1 MILRFLSCSMREFM
15 RSCSLLFVVFACSC
29 ASAQLLT
36 GDELL
41 KQCSAQ
47 EGSADWVRCEGFVHG
62 VARGV
67 TILSIALYQARRDR
81 EDYPLLFCIDKS
93 VPPKKLIVIAV
104 DYLRSHPDDRHYDA
118 ASELL
123 LAFREAFPCPS
134 S

>member
-1 MILRFLSCSMREFM
+1 MMLRLLSCSMCKFM
-15 RSCSLLFVVFACSC
+15 RLCILLVVVFACSC
-29 ASAQLLT
+29 ASAQMMT
-36 GDELL
+36 GNELL

-47 EGSADWVRCEGFVHG
+47 EGSVDWVRCEGFVHG

-67 TILSIALYQARRDR
+67 TILSIALYQSRRDR

-104 DYLRSHPDDRHYDA
+104 DYLRSNPDDRHYDA

-123 LAFREAFPCPS
+123 LAYRETFPCPS

>member
-1 MILRFLSCSMREFM
+1 M
-15 RSCSLLFVVFACSC
+15 RSCVFLFAIFTCGY
-29 ASAQLLT
+29 ASAQGMT

-41 KQCSAQ
+41 KQCSTQ
-47 EGSADWVRCEGFVHG
+47 EGSVDWVRCEGFVHG

-67 TILSIALYQARRDR
+67 TILSIALFQSHRDR

-93 VPPKKLIVIAV
+93 VPPKKLIEIAV
-104 DYLRSHPDDRHYDA
+104 DYLRSHPNDLHYDA

-134 S
+134 